1 VSDRPAN
8 RRLRGIQNRK
18 LNAKINMEKDYI
30 QNFKN
35 FLETVYQTMQ
45 EVDLDYIVA
54 QKKELDQHR
63 PLPERVLK
71 SLEEKLEIDETHNST
86 AIEGNTLTLGETAL
100 VLIKGITIGGKSL
113 KDHLEVK
120 GYDQAYKYIK
130 SIYAQTGNVRE
141 SLILEINRLIF
152 SDFTEDLRK
161 QLDHGI
167 GIYRREPVYISGS
180 NYVPPNYVKVPELMQ
195 TLIDFLNNIKDDPV
209 RVAVLAHLGLVTV
222 HPFVDG
228 NGRTARLLQSL
239 IIFQGGYPIIIVKKE
254 RRGDYLN
261 ALEEIQANPKSKK
274 FFILMLEFLQMNFN
288 LYKELY

>member
-1 VSDRPAN
+1 
-8 RRLRGIQNRK
+8 
-18 LNAKINMEKDYI
+18 MEKDYI

-100 VLIKGITIGGKSL
+100 VLTKGITIGGKSL

-120 GYDQAYKYIK
+120 GYDKGYKYIK
-130 SIYAQTGNVRE
+130 SIYAQTENVKE

-161 QLDHGI
+161 Q
-167 GIYRREPVYISGS
+167 
-180 NYVPPNYVKVPELMQ
+180 
-195 TLIDFLNNIKDDPV
+195 
-209 RVAVLAHLGLVTV
+209 
-222 HPFVDG
+222 
-228 NGRTARLLQSL
+228 
-239 IIFQGGYPIIIVKKE
+239 
-254 RRGDYLN
+254 
-261 ALEEIQANPKSKK
+261 
-274 FFILMLEFLQMNFN
+274 
-288 LYKELY
+288 